1 MAIFTVENLASIAL
15 ILYPIALIVAAL
27 IARNN
32 DKTVSLLLGGSN
44 VLSACLIIFTAC
56 YLFNRSTYIP
66 KDEA

>member
-15 ILYPIALIVAAL
+15 ILYPVVLLVAAL
-27 IARNN
+27 IARN
-32 DKTVSLLLGGSN
+32 DEKTMSLLLGGSN
-44 VLSACLIIFTAC
+44 VLSACLIIFAAC